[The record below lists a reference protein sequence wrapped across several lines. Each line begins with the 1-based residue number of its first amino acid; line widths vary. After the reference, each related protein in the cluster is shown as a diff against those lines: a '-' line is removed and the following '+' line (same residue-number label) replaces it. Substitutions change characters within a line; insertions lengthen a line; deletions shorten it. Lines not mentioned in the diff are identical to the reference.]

1 MRQRLID
8 ISCSSTLLLLAS
20 PILLVTAVAIW
31 LTDHGPVFYRQT
43 RTGWRGRP
51 FQLVK
56 FRSMEVNHLSP
67 LVVGQVRGTHHM
79 VTPVG
84 RWIRRFKIDELPQ
97 LWNVLRGEM
106 SLVGPRPA
114 LPVQTAAY
122 TEFQRRRLLVRPG
135 ITGWAQVNGNIE
147 IPWAERIL
155 LDVWYVDHRS
165 VWLDMKIL
173 FRTLAV
179 ILLGEKS
186 SERALEEACVYANR
200 SSWRG

>member
-8 ISCSSTLLLLAS
+8 ISLSSILLLLAS
-20 PILLVTAVAIW
+20 PVLLITAWAIW

-43 RTGWRGRP
+43 RTGWLGRP
-51 FQLVK
+51 FQLLK

-67 LVVGQVRGTHHM
+67 LAVGQVRGEHPM

-84 RWIRRFKIDELPQ
+84 RCLRRLKIDELPQ

-114 LPVQTAAY
+114 LPEQTAAY

-147 IPWAERIL
+147 FPWVERIV

-173 FRTLAV
+173 FRTVVV
-179 ILLGEKS
+179 IVLGEKS
-186 SERALEEACVYANR
+186 SERALEEACAYADR
-200 SSWRG
+200 TSRRG